1 MDLTDKFNKLG
12 DKLKAKNYL
21 YNAVQTVINTTAK
34 NDNTAMIL
42 KTIFYDLK
50 LDNDEYN
57 TTEVRMNLLKL

>member
-34 NDNTAMIL
+34 NDNTAMIFKNNFL
-42 KTIFYDLK
+42 RF
-50 LDNDEYN
+50 ES
-57 TTEVRMNLLKL
+57 